1 MTEVIYAHERTYQ
14 VTYKLAAQ
22 TVKGLPL
29 FGNAPNF
36 RRDPIGF
43 LEHCAACGDVVP
55 IKMMKVRGFQ
65 VNHPDLVEQVL
76 VQTGRAFA
84 KSPPGDRHGR
94 DVGQMLFGNGLLTSE
109 GEFWL
114 RQRRLAQP
122 AFHRE
127 RIAAYGE
134 IMVAY
139 TERALNSWQ
148 GGETRDSHRDMM
160 AITLEIVAKTL
171 FNAELDSEV
180 AMISDAM
187 DVIMDRF
194 QHGQVSFQPPLWLP
208 TPGNR
213 RFMRAIAEL
222 DTLIYRLIAERR
234 TTGADPGD
242 LLAMLLAAR
251 DDDGQGMSDKQLR
264 DELMTF
270 FLAGHETTALSLSWT
285 WLLLSRHPEV
295 RERVEAELDTVL
307 AGRSPTIADLP
318 LLKYTE
324 QVLRESMRLY
334 PPAWGLN
341 RFAVQDVELGGARIP
356 RGSFIFAS
364 QWTMHRDARFFPD
377 PLSFRPERWTEAFT
391 KQLPRYA
398 YFPFG
403 GGARLCIGMAFA
415 QMEAALLL
423 ATIAQRFRLTLVP
436 GHPVEPQPSITM
448 RPKYGLRMTIAA
460 R

>member
-1 MTEVIYAHERTYQ
+1 M
-14 VTYKLAAQ
+14 TYKLAAH

-29 FGNAPNF
+29 LGNAPNF
-36 RRDPIGF
+36 RRDPIAF

-55 IKMMKVRGFQ
+55 IKLMKVRGFQ
-65 VNHPDLVEQVL
+65 INHPDLIEQVL

-84 KSPPGDRHGR
+84 KSPPGVRHGR
-94 DVGQMLFGNGLLTSE
+94 DAAQMMFGNGLLTSD

-122 AFHRE
+122 AFHRD

-134 IMVAY
+134 IMVDH
-139 TERALNSWQ
+139 TERALSTWQ
-148 GGETRDSHRDMM
+148 GGETRDIHRDMM
-160 AITLEIVAKTL
+160 AITLDIVAKTL
-171 FNAELDSEV
+171 FDAEVDSEV
-180 AMISDAM
+180 AMISHAM
-187 DVIMDRF
+187 DVIMERV
-194 QHGQVSFQPPLWLP
+194 QHDQVSPQAPVWLP

-213 RFMRAIAEL
+213 RFNRVMAEL
-222 DTLIYRLIAERR
+222 DKLIYRFIAERR
-234 TTGADPGD
+234 TSGADPGD
-242 LLAMLLAAR
+242 LLAMLLAAQ
-251 DDDGQGMSDKQLR
+251 DDQGQGMSDKQLR

-285 WLLLSRHPEV
+285 WFLLSRHPDV
-295 RERVEAELDTVL
+295 RERLEAELDTVL
-307 AGRSPTIADLP
+307 AGRSPTMADLP
-318 LLKYTE
+318 SLTYTE
-324 QVLRESMRLY
+324 QVLKESMRLY

-364 QWTMHRDARFFPD
+364 QWTMHRDARFFPE
-377 PLSFRPERWTEAFT
+377 PLSFLPERWTESFT

-415 QMEAALLL
+415 QMEGALLL
-423 ATIAQRFRLTLVP
+423 ADIAQRFRLTLVP
-436 GHPVEPQPSITM
+436 GHPVEPQPSITI
-448 RPKYGLRMTIAA
+448 RPKHGLRMTVAA